1 MMNYFNIIFSNKS
14 VLRNLQ
20 EEKFKNLKFNGKC
33 IEFGANDIL
42 KKNFLKPNLEDCEI
56 KYSNISSKNR
66 SFVRIDLQKKI
77 KTKIKFDNVIIFNV
91 IEHLPNPDFA
101 LGNIT
106 SIIKNNGQIVGS
118 IPFLFR
124 IHGAPKDYS
133 RLTKQNI
140 KELLKK
146 NNFSNIK
153 IDELGTGPFLA
164 SISLLRSYL
173 KYLPFIYQLL
183 IFFAIVTDKFLN
195 LIMNTNPK
203 ELYPIGYIFS
213 AVKK

>member
-1 MMNYFNIIFSNKS
+1 MNYFNIIFSNKS

-20 EEKFKNLKFNGKC
+20 EEKFKIRKIKGKC
-33 IEFGANDIL
+33 IEFGANSTL
-42 KKNFLKPNLEDCEI
+42 KKNFLKPHLKNCEI
-56 KYSNISSKNR
+56 VYSNILSKKKN
-66 SFVRIDLQKKI
+66 FLIIDLQKKI
-77 KTKIKFDNVIIFNV
+77 LLKKKFNNVIIFNV
-91 IEHLPNPDFA
+91 LEHLSNPSFA
-101 LGNIT
+101 LENIF
-106 SIIKNNGQIVGS
+106 SILKKRGQIIGS
-118 IPFLFR
+118 VPFLFR

-140 KELLKK
+140 KELLET

-153 IDELGTGPFLA
+153 IEELGTGPFLA

-183 IFFAIVTDKFLN
+183 IFLAIVTDKFLN

-203 ELYPIGYIFS
+203 EVYPIGYIFS
-213 AVKK
+213 ALKK

>member
-1 MMNYFNIIFSNKS
+1 MNYFNIVFSNKS

-20 EEKFKNLKFNGKC
+20 QEKFKFTKIKGKC
-33 IEFGANDIL
+33 IEFGADIKL
-42 KKNFLKPNLEDCEI
+42 EKNFLKPNSKNCKI
-56 KYSNISSKNR
+56 IYSNITSKKKN
-66 SFVRIDLQKKI
+66 FLIIDLQKKI
-77 KTKIKFDNVIIFNV
+77 LLKKKFDNVIIFNV
-91 IEHLPNPDFA
+91 LEHLSNPDFA
-101 LGNIT
+101 LKNIS
-106 SIIKNNGQIVGS
+106 SILKKHGQIIGS
-118 IPFLFR
+118 TPFLFR

-153 IDELGTGPFLA
+153 INELGTGPFLA